1 MEEVLSAMVIEESK
15 LRMMSGNNPMK
26 LAYTIVAERLCYN
39 CGKKGHMSY
48 NCLPPK
54 NYGDKSG
61 TRGGHGGAVVIK
73 EAKVVVVVDVREDM
87 AEVVVP
93 LKPMQPWRVLS

>member
-1 MEEVLSAMVIEESK
+1 M
-15 LRMMSGNNPMK
+15 
-26 LAYTIVAERLCYN
+26 
-39 CGKKGHMSY
+39 
-48 NCLPPK
+48 
-54 NYGDKSG
+54 
-61 TRGGHGGAVVIK
+61 VIK